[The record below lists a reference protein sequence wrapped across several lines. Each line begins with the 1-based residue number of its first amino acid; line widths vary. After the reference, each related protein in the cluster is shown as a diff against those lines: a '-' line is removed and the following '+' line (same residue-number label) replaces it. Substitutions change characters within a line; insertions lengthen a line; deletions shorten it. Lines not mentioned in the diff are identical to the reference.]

1 MPDIAT
7 DNQRIE
13 TTGKI
18 LYHVGFGWCNQCN
31 ESILPKEKVRKA
43 LHQPGYIHH
52 LICRK
57 DRNLTNVAE
66 RLADKR
72 GWTVEYA
79 QGIIDDVSTLTG
91 VNLNIS

>member
-1 MPDIAT
+1 MLDTNA

-18 LYHVGFGWCNQCN
+18 LYHVGYGWCDQCN

-43 LHQPGYIHH
+43 LNRPGYIHH

-57 DRNLTNVAE
+57 DRSLTAAAE

-72 GWTVEYA
+72 GWTIEYA
-79 QGIIDDVSTLTG
+79 QGIIDDVNELTR
-91 VNLNIS
+91 IYS